1 MIKPVKVP
9 RGIANIFAIGNSSE
23 ITITENWKHRP
34 DKILDS
40 IGQKSM
46 KYEIL
51 NNYMSNVS
59 PISLVNG
66 TNYIITDRTFGGYF
80 FNA

>member
-66 TNYIITDRTFGGYF
+66 NNYIVTDRIFGGYF